1 LLVFDDVIHQRLGE
15 RRLVELVVAHLTVAD
30 KVDEDVSVEF
40 LAILSSDFEHTC
52 YVLQRI
58 SIDVENWR
66 LNRLGKIRAV
76 IARTTLVW

>member
-1 LLVFDDVIHQRLGE
+1 
-15 RRLVELVVAHLTVAD
+15 VAHLTVAD

-40 LAILSSDFEHTC
+40 LTILGSDFEDTC

-58 SIDVENWR
+58 SVDVENWR

-76 IARTTLVW
+76 IARTTLEW